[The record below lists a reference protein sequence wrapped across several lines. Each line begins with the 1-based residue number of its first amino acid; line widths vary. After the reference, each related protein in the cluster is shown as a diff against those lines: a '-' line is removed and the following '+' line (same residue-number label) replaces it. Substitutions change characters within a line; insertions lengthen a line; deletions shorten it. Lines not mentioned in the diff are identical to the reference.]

1 MGKQYEMAFAIGAK
15 VNGSFNSAFKSAA
28 TGVQGLQQQIN
39 SLNKTAGD
47 ISSYQK
53 TQTAIEKTKQKLA
66 LYQQQYANLKAEM
79 DRNGQ
84 ASAAEQNAL
93 LAKAK
98 AIDDLKAK
106 QEQLESRLASTGS
119 ALEKE
124 GVDLNNLGDASTQT
138 GQQIEQLKQKQ
149 MELADASAQA
159 GDKTAQAV
167 ADLQAAVGALG
178 IVEGLKK
185 VADAFKDCAEQAIAF
200 EAEMAAV
207 RRTTG
212 GSEEYIGDLG
222 DAFKEIS
229 TEIPIT
235 TSELAQIA
243 TTAGQLG
250 VAQDQVEQFTVV
262 MAKLATTTDLT
273 ADEAAT
279 MLAQFANITGITD
292 YERMGAVVAQLG
304 DSTATTASKVVQM
317 SQGMAAAAN
326 IAGMGATDIM
336 AISAA
341 LGSLGIEAQAGSTSM
356 SQLITTLYKAT
367 ETGEN
372 LSEFAAVA
380 GMTAAQFKQAWA
392 TDAVGAMNAFITGL
406 NDVERNGRSA
416 IVILDELGINNVRQQ
431 KAILGLASAG
441 DLLTNTITQANSAWA
456 ENTALNEKAGIMYD
470 TTQAKMTMMNSSFN
484 NLKIAIGD
492 AFAPLIGEVAD
503 GLNQFMQP
511 VTEFIA
517 ANPTLVKAIGAA
529 AAALGV
535 ATAALAA
542 YTIGAKIA
550 AAASATLTAAMP
562 YVAAF
567 MALAAGVVL
576 VADAINNLGNSA
588 DDASQQMVDLNEQY
602 QELSDAIDAQD
613 HVIKLCED
621 YKKLNKQ
628 TEYAVDNFKEM
639 EGFTDI
645 TISASA
651 DATVSPDEFLIDGN
665 HVVSIDGDPQSTMD
679 ADNLLDADGNIVQI
693 YGTPAEG
700 NGVDADTLLDS
711 DGNVVSITGSAGD
724 TKVDADDLVK
734 NHGIVLTATEPDK
747 EHKLEASVFV
757 NGQKIEF
764 EASWANRD
772 EFEKD
777 VENLKAQAQIAKKD
791 LADAQT
797 TFDHLKEYKQQL
809 LARQKFA
816 GTDAEKASLSGQ
828 LAEVNE
834 QITLQEEE
842 LARLQTAYDEAGGK
856 YVIAANA
863 AEALAEKDAQLA
875 AIQAELGISTSG
887 ATDDIDDQTD
897 AIWRNIE
904 AREAEANV
912 ERNKLR
918 GQLLENLTTG
928 AQRYYETLNGKEG
941 LGYDHNTMTYY
952 ERRSSAAQKAADL
965 AGSYLESGYEQFNA
979 DMASTFAQIDE
990 RIANGT
996 ASGKDFEDLL
1006 IRAQTYSVMGQYGA
1020 QNSGKN
1026 WDSWTGYDLYAEYMK
1041 NPEKWISEHQGT
1053 GLAKSLKVRNMTSGD
1068 SLNNAISAAMK
1079 YAEATSTTYQ
1089 EKEAAQQAYL
1099 DRVADALYNGYFTQ
1113 TEVENAIN
1121 GAFEDYEDGA
1131 ATAATAIDYVNQ
1143 KVAEMQLAAQGASSA
1158 AEGSAEQVI
1167 QSTQPIIDQMNELS
1181 EAYANAYD
1189 AAYKSISGQFS
1200 LFEEMEQAKPGEK
1213 SVDDYIAA
1221 LESQKAYMDQY
1232 TDNLAAVK
1240 EMGLSDAMISQLSDG
1255 SKESAEILATIV
1267 DQGATK
1273 IDELNDAYASVET
1286 GKQQFADTVA
1296 EMETDFTTKMQAL
1309 EEQLN
1314 TTVESMNQSEAAAAA
1329 GADTMQAFADAA
1341 AGKQSA
1347 VESAFAKVAAAALR
1361 KLTSGLTFPGFAG
1374 GTHSAPEGFAMVG
1387 ENGPELVYL
1396 HGGERILDAQET
1408 QRTMDA
1414 MSLQPVN
1421 AMSASG
1427 SGGQYSIEYKP
1438 QYNISGSMNADELQR
1453 VLDEH
1458 DAGMRDRLEE
1468 MMDDIEKDRNRRR
1481 YA

>member
-93 LAKAK
+93 LQKAK
-98 AIDDLKAK
+98 AIDDLKDK
-106 QEQLESRLASTGS
+106 QSQLEGKLASTGE
-119 ALEKE
+119 ALQKE
-124 GVDLNNLGDASTQT
+124 GVDLNDLSNASQQT
-138 GQQIEQLKQKQ
+138 AQQLDQLKQKQ
-149 MELADASAQA
+149 IEVADASGEAGNKMSQA
-159 GDKTAQAV
+159 ITDASSV
-167 ADLQAAVGALG
+167 FAAAG
-178 IVEGLKK
+178 ITEGLKK
-185 VADAFKDCAEQAIAF
+185 IYEGFKECAEQAIAF

-212 GSEEYIGDLG
+212 GSEAYIAELG
-222 DAFKEIS
+222 EAFKDIS

-250 VAQDQVEQFTVV
+250 VAQDKVEQFTVV

-279 MLAQFANITGITD
+279 MLAQFANITGVDD
-292 YERMGAVVAQLG
+292 YERIGAVVAQLG

-317 SQGMAAAAN
+317 SQGMAAAASL
-326 IAGMGATDIM
+326 AGMSSTDIM

-356 SQLITTLYKAT
+356 SQLINTLYKAT

-372 LSEFAAVA
+372 LEQFASVA

-392 TDAVGAMNAFITGL
+392 TDAVGAMNSFITGL
-406 NDVERNGRSA
+406 NDVERNGASA
-416 IVILDELGINNVRQQ
+416 IVILDQLGISNVRQQ

-441 DLLTNTITQANSAWA
+441 NLLANTIQQANTAWE
-456 ENTALNEKAGIMYD
+456 ENTALEEKASIMYD
-470 TTQAKMTMMNSSFN
+470 TTQAKLTMMNSSFN
-484 NLKIAIGD
+484 NLGIAIGD
-492 AFAPLIGEVAD
+492 AFAPVIGEAAD
-503 GLNQFMQP
+503 ALNKIIQP
-511 VTEFIA
+511 VTQFIEE
-517 ANPTLVKAIGAA
+517 NPALVKAIGAA
-529 AAALGV
+529 AAVIGV
-535 ATAALAA
+535 VAAAMAA
-542 YTIGAKIA
+542 YTIAAKVA
-550 AAASATLTAAMP
+550 AAASAAFTAAMP
-562 YVAAF
+562 GGAAIL
-567 MALAAGVVL
+567 AIAAGIALVTGVV
-576 VADAINNLGNSA
+576 VG
-588 DDASQQMVDLNEQY
+588 
-602 QELSDAIDAQD
+602 LSDSTGSATESVDELTESYEDLMDKVEHQNHIID
-613 HVIKLCED
+613 LCED

-628 TEYAVDNFKEM
+628 SEYAVDNFKEM

-757 NGQKIEF
+757 NGQLIEF
-764 EASWANRD
+764 EASWSNRD

-797 TFDHLKEYKQQL
+797 TYDHLKEYKSQL
-809 LARQKFA
+809 LSRQKFA
-816 GTDAEKASLSGQ
+816 KTDSEKDSLSAQ

-834 QITLQEEE
+834 QISAQEEE
-842 LARLQTAYDEAGGK
+842 LGRLQTAYDEAGGK

-863 AEALAEKDAQLA
+863 ANTLAEKEERLA
-875 AIQAELGISTSG
+875 AIQAELGISTDGVTEGMDSQTE
-887 ATDDIDDQTD
+887 AILSQID
-897 AIWRNIE
+897 A
-904 AREAEANV
+904 V
-912 ERNKLR
+912 
-918 GQLLENLTTG
+918 
-928 AQRYYETLNGKEG
+928 EG
-941 LGYDHNTMTYY
+941 LT
-952 ERRSSAAQKAADL
+952 
-965 AGSYLESGYEQFNA
+965 
-979 DMASTFAQIDE
+979 
-990 RIANGT
+990 
-996 ASGKDFEDLL
+996 
-1006 IRAQTYSVMGQYGA
+1006 RA
-1020 QNSGKN
+1020 
-1026 WDSWTGYDLYAEYMK
+1026 
-1041 NPEKWISEHQGT
+1041 
-1053 GLAKSLKVRNMTSGD
+1053 
-1068 SLNNAISAAMK
+1068 
-1079 YAEATSTTYQ
+1079 
-1089 EKEAAQQAYL
+1089 EKEASKLKLIGYLGDKSEEYGWSYTSNVTQRNASSAKGLLEQKEAVIPIADYWLQQGYEAYNTKLKSNLAQL
-1099 DRVADALYNGYFTQ
+1099 DALYESGQNHSAEYFNLLSETQ
-1113 TEVENAIN
+1113 QMYGFIPSYIPGVRNDKKGVSPAFSLYGEGGVSEGGRPAGATFSDYYPYIALEGQEVLTTAAMNAYQDVENQREYVESIVSMQQDYIEQLAQNVNLGVISPEEMENLVNTYVTDATVAEQTIEAVNERVVSLRSEVE
-1121 GAFEDYEDGA
+1121 GA
-1131 ATAATAIDYVNQ
+1131 ADSASTTALDVQNAV
-1143 KVAEMQLAAQGASSA
+1143 
-1158 AEGSAEQVI
+1158 
-1167 QSTQPIIDQMNELS
+1167 QPIIDQMNELS
-1181 EAYANAYD
+1181 EAYAQAYD
-1189 AAYKSISGQFS
+1189 SAYQSISGQFK

-1221 LESQKAYMDQY
+1221 LNSQKAYMDQY
-1232 TDNLAAVK
+1232 TENLAAVK

-1296 EMETDFTTKMQAL
+1296 EMETDFTNKMKSL

-1361 KLTSGLTFPGFAG
+1361 KLTSGLKFPGFAG
-1374 GTHSAPEGFAMVG
+1374 GTHNAPEGFAMVG

-1438 QYNISGSMNADELQR
+1438 QYNISGSMNAEELQD
-1453 VLDEH
+1453 VLDRH

-1468 MMDDIEKDRNRRR
+1468 MLDDIENDRTRRK